1 MADED
6 NFWEELAKLGLI
18 LGSIWLGSEFLKAF
32 LDKDKKD
39 KGAGGNVN
47 V

>member
-1 MADED
+1 MANNDD
-6 NFWEELAKLGLI
+6 FWDDLAKVGLI

-32 LDKDKKD
+32 SDKKKNED
-39 KGAGGNVN
+39 SGEHVD

>member
-1 MADED
+1 MADKD
-6 NFWEELAKLGLI
+6 NFLEDLAKIGLI
-18 LGSIWLGSEFLKAF
+18 LGSIWLGVEFLKAF
-32 LDKDKKD
+32 ADKDKKD